1 MLMSLGRIGEY
12 LFKNGTTSE
21 VITEAKFWVL
31 GAQKLAF
38 EVCKQIGEALDGIRA
53 QLYFPQMTHGV
64 ATQRWIISIEARTG
78 RTSIEYLAKNNGGL
92 L

>member
-1 MLMSLGRIGEY
+1 MLMLLDGIGEC
-12 LFKNGTTSE
+12 LFKNGRASE
-21 VITEAKFWVL
+21 VIIEAKFWVV

-64 ATQRWIISIEARTG
+64 ATQRWIISIEARAG
-78 RTSIEYLAKNNGGL
+78 RTSTEYLAKKNY
-92 L
+92 